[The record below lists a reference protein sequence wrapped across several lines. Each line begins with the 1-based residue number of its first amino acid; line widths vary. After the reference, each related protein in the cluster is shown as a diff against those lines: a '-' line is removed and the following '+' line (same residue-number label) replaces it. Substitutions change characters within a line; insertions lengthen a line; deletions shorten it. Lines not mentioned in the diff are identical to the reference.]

1 MHSAQERSAAG
12 TETSQRRASGSR
24 PQPAVVRPAF
34 GSPPALH
41 LDGLLAL
48 QRTMGNRAVSR
59 LLAATPTADGSPRGP
74 GTTTV
79 QRSLVH
85 EVLRSGGRPLPG
97 SLREEMEGRLGA
109 DFSDVR
115 LHSGD
120 AAQRSAAEIGARAYT
135 SGRHIVI
142 GAGADDKHTL
152 AHELTHVIQ
161 QRQGPVAGSDNGSGL
176 RVSDPSDRFEQEA
189 EASAVRAMAVPQVQR
204 FGCGQEESE
213 VES

>member
-1 MHSAQERSAAG
+1 MHSAQERPAAG
-12 TETSQRRASGSR
+12 TENPQRRVNASR
-24 PQPAVVRPAF
+24 PQPAVVRPAS
-34 GSPPALH
+34 GSPPVLH
-41 LDGLLAL
+41 PDGLLAL

-59 LLAATPTADGSPRGP
+59 LLADAPTADGSPRRP
-74 GTTTV
+74 GARTV

-115 LHSGD
+115 LHTGD

-135 SGRHIVI
+135 SGSHVVI
-142 GAGADDKHTL
+142 GAGAGDKHTL

-176 RVSDPSDRFEQEA
+176 RVSDPSDRFEREA
-189 EASAVRAMAVPQVQR
+189 EAGAIRAMAVPQVQR
-204 FGCGQEESE
+204 FCCGQEESA